1 MSDPSRFFYLRDER
15 LRRSEP
21 DSGTMIGL
29 RPQIGDGTHQSLDA
43 KKLFVDHYASIR
55 AALERHRRLGLA
67 VLAFDGSHS
76 APLAGGWLAASLD
89 RSRSAIVGRH
99 SACPIVIPGDH
110 QSLSLRHL
118 LILVRAASHDSIRIR
133 VVDLHTGLGFA
144 DESGR
149 LLQAVRI
156 EGSAFL
162 TIGSIHLALLMTG
175 EGAPPA
181 SAEEAY
187 ACVPE
192 RVFFDEAP
200 GPFAPNPRQRPRGV
214 AAALPAIPAIPAEGT
229 HVLSMPGP
237 ISATSRLLEDGE
249 APFARMTLFGRELQV
264 PKDLGASA
272 LERGVMLGRYSRCD
286 VRTGADSDNVSRV
299 HVLLLKDGD
308 DVLAIDAG
316 SSNGT
321 WYEGRE
327 ISTHRLKDG
336 DLLDLGGA
344 GDLGIFWEPSA

>member
-15 LRRSEP
+15 LRRREP
-21 DSGTMIGL
+21 DSGTMIGI
-29 RPQIGDGTHQSLDA
+29 RPQIGDGTHQPLDA
-43 KKLFVDHYASIR
+43 KKLFVDHYPSIR
-55 AALERHRRLGLA
+55 AALDRHRRLGLA
-67 VLAFDGSHS
+67 VLAFDGHG

-118 LILVRAASHDSIRIR
+118 LILVRAASLDSIQVR

-149 LLQAVRI
+149 LLQAVRL
-156 EGSAFL
+156 EGTAFL

-175 EGAPPA
+175 EGALPA

-200 GPFAPNPRQRPRGV
+200 GPFAPNPRQRPRAL
-214 AAALPAIPAIPAEGT
+214 AAAIAAEGT
-229 HVLSMPGP
+229 HVLAMPGP
-237 ISATSRLLEDGE
+237 ICATSRLLEDGE
-249 APFARMTLFGRELQV
+249 APFARMTLFGRDLQV

-272 LERGVMLGRYSRCD
+272 LERGVMIGRYSRCD

-316 SSNGT
+316 STNGT